1 MNEAPDLQNAY
12 LTYRNKGVFFLGVF
26 TMGENEDIKKFA
38 ETYKITFPV
47 GKDKELAKKF
57 GVMGLPVTLFVGKN
71 GRISKQHF
79 GIITREELKS
89 NIEAILK

>member
-12 LTYRNKGVFFLGVF
+12 MTYRNKGVYFLGVF
-26 TMGENEDIKKFA
+26 TMGQDEEIKKFA

-47 GKDKELAKKF
+47 GKDKELAKQF
-57 GVMGLPVTLFVGKN
+57 GVMGLPVTVFVAKN
-71 GRISKQHF
+71 GRISKQYF
-79 GIITREELKS
+79 GLITREELKS